1 MASTRSA
8 SKDHKQRSTT
18 PLPDQTPTLN
28 TLMLALDRFKF
39 DIQSDLQDVK
49 SAIFTTNVIQ
59 K

>member
-39 DIQSDLQDVK
+39 DIQSDLPDRL
-49 SAIFTTNVIQ
+49 FLLLM
-59 K
+59 